1 MKSFWPNLVLF
12 ALTIGSTIYVG
23 GYAYSAS
30 GEPIFIISR
39 GFSYSFSILC
49 ILVAHETG
57 HYLASRKYGVP
68 SSLPYF
74 IPLPLP
80 PFGTLGAVIRTKGP
94 IPHRKALFDIGSWG
108 PFFGL
113 SLAIPAVI
121 VGFLLSEVVD
131 VTHLP
136 NHSMSL
142 GNSPLFSVLQRLVLG
157 NLPPGTDVVLHPI
170 AYAGWVG
177 LFITSLNLL
186 PAGQLD
192 GGHIIYALFGPHSKI
207 IFRLTLL
214 GITLICLIYNLG
226 WLLLVI
232 LLFFIGYR
240 HPPPLE
246 NHTPLDWRR
255 KTAGGLSFLIFFTA
269 FTPIPFPTLAVGLR
283 EVLQSWLHL

>member
-1 MKSFWPNLVLF
+1 MKSWWPNLVLF
-12 ALTIGSTIYVG
+12 VLTIGSTLFIGGPIYSV
-23 GYAYSAS
+23 A
-30 GEPIFIISR
+30 
-39 GFSYSFSILC
+39 ILS
-49 ILVAHETG
+49 ILVAHEMG

-80 PFGTLGAVIRTKGP
+80 PFGTLGAVIRTKAR

-108 PFFGL
+108 PFCGL
-113 SLAIPAVI
+113 ALAIPAVV
-121 VGFLLSEVVD
+121 VGLLLSDVVAVSQFAD
-131 VTHLP
+131 HT
-136 NHSMSL
+136 MSL
-142 GNSPLFSVLQRLVLG
+142 GNSPLFSLVQRIVMG
-157 NLPPGTDVVLHPI
+157 DLPPDKDVILHPI

-186 PAGQLD
+186 PAGQLE
-192 GGHIIYALFGPHSKI
+192 GGHIIYALFGRHSQI

-214 GITLICLIYNLG
+214 GITFICLIYNLG

-246 NHTPLDWRR
+246 DRTPLDWRR
-255 KTAGGLSFLIFFTA
+255 KAAGGLAFLIFFTA
-269 FTPIPFPTLAVGLR
+269 FTPIPFPTLALGLP
-283 EVLQSWLHL
+283 EVLRSWLHL